1 MVEWLVNVCR
11 SYVVTRELML
21 AKMRAGTRARSG
33 NPSSKPAVVHN
44 ASYAVHV
51 RRSVYDLPTHTL
63 TSPTGVKTSTQ
74 EEEPKVNYAT
84 HC

>member
-44 ASYAVHV
+44 APYAVHV
-51 RRSVYDLPTHTL
+51 RRSVNLRAAHTL
-63 TSPTGVKTSTQ
+63 TSPTGVRTTTQ
-74 EEEPKVNYAT
+74 KEPKVNYAT